1 MLGKIKRR
9 SRLELAR
16 CGGDILSSAGMQREK
31 QYMHHGS
38 CNVYDHS
45 VRVALLCVFLVL
57 LLRLR
62 VDRRALVRGALL
74 HDYFLYDWH
83 NAPRERG
90 LHGITHARTALE
102 NAERDFALGDVE
114 RNMIRSHMFPLNFA
128 LPKYRE
134 IVLLCISDKL
144 CALGETL
151 RRR

>member
-16 CGGDILSSAGMQREK
+16 CGGDILSSAGMQQEK
-31 QYMHHGS
+31 RYMQHGS
-38 CNVYDHS
+38 CSVYEHS

-83 NAPRERG
+83 NVPCEHR

-134 IVLLCISDKL
+134 SVLLCISDKL